1 MSIANEFIKKFKDS
15 LKPNLIADSSNENYI
30 TYERDKSSSIKQIE
44 WVFKNIANVLI
55 LQQRENTKS
64 LKILNGYSV
73 AESCDFI
80 VFFVL
85 NNRLNIAYC
94 EIKTSY
100 SEKNA
105 KKSLSQIECSRLFM
119 GYIFDCY
126 EYFLKD
132 NINRENINFKRYMIY
147 DKKGI
152 PNKNTTYVKDNMILH
167 IKDIEVD
174 KNGKIT
180 IQDADTFF
188 GII

>member
-1 MSIANEFIKKFKDS
+1 MTNEFIKNFKNS
-15 LKPNLIADSSNENYI
+15 LNSSLIADSLNKTYI
-30 TYERDKSSSIKQIE
+30 IYEKSESSSIKQIE
-44 WVFKNIANVLI
+44 CVFNNIVNVLI

-64 LKILNGYSV
+64 LKILKDYSV
-73 AESCDFI
+73 AKSCDFI
-80 VFFVL
+80 VLFMT
-85 NNRLNIAYC
+85 NNRLNVAYC
-94 EIKTSY
+94 EIKSSY
-100 SEKNA
+100 TEAEA
-105 KKSLSQIECSRLFM
+105 KKSLLQIECSRLFM

-126 EYFLKD
+126 EYFFKD

-152 PNKNTTYVKDNMILH
+152 PNKNKTYETDDMTLY
-167 IKDIEVD
+167 IKDMEVD